1 MALSKS
7 KKPAGKFARYLM
19 VLGGIVSV
27 VLGTIGIFVPIL
39 PTTPFLLLA
48 AYLFFRSSQGL
59 YRWLLTH
66 RVLGFYIKNYI
77 EYRAIDLKVKVFT
90 LIILWGS
97 IIYSIYVA
105 TGTLWLQVLLV
116 AIAIGVTVHIVKLRS
131 KIPPKK

>member
-7 KKPAGKFARYLM
+7 KKPTGKFARFLM
-19 VLGGIVSV
+19 VFGGVVSV

-66 RVLGFYIKNYI
+66 RVFGFYIKNYI
-77 EYRAIDLKVKVFT
+77 EYRAIDIKIKAFT
-90 LIILWGS
+90 LILLWGS
-97 IIYSIYVA
+97 ITYSVYFA

-116 AIAIGVTVHIVKLRS
+116 AIAIGVTVHVVKLRS
-131 KIPPKK
+131 KIPKN